1 MTATISGLV
10 RDPSGAVVP
19 DAQVIAR
26 NRQTGTAMNTVTD
39 AQGFYS
45 LQGLP
50 VDTYDVEINKAGIK
64 RFVQS
69 GLALSVN
76 DVLKVDAVLQL
87 GSAEEKVSVSADALH
102 VETTSSQ
109 MGEVI
114 SGDTMTAGP
123 PLVSRSYTD
132 LLALQPGV
140 APSSSGLAGG
150 QGGNFS
156 ATGFTIT
163 PISGSLNAGNQ
174 SVNGQR
180 ESSNGFLLNGTTV
193 QEFAFSGT
201 GIIPNLDS
209 IEEFRI
215 LTNNFDAEYGNY
227 AGGQINVITKAGTN
241 RFHGSVFEFLRNTD
255 FDAKNYFATTRDD
268 HKENQFGGTIGGPIK
283 RDKVFFF
290 GDYQGDRII
299 IGQSALGRIPVPSD
313 AERAGDFSDPSLGLA
328 GSVKGPYW
336 AQQLSS
342 GLGYSVTQREPYFF
356 AGCNKSNCVFPGA
369 QIPASVITVP
379 SKNLLA
385 YVPPANTTVS
395 GNTYFTPG
403 NAPERLTDDKTGGR
417 IDFNTR
423 IGLLTGYYFFDQ
435 YDQNIPNALLPGFG
449 SENTGRS
456 QVVDI
461 ANTKTL
467 SAGSINEARFGF
479 TPAQV

>member
-1 MTATISGLV
+1 MKQRVKEFRRALVTLVSRVPVLMLIFILSIGAGTAHASVTATISGVV
-10 RDPSGAVVP
+10 RDPSGAVIP

-26 NRQTGTAMNTVTD
+26 NHQTGAAITVLTD

-50 VDTYDVEINKAGIK
+50 VDTYDVEINKGGFK
-64 RFVQS
+64 RSVHS
-69 GLALSVN
+69 GLLLSVN
-76 DVLKVDAVLQL
+76 DVLKLDVVLEL
-87 GSAEEKVSVSADALH
+87 GSAEERVTVSADALH

-114 SGDTMTAGP
+114 TGETMTAV

-180 ESSNGFLLNGTTV
+180 EASNGFLLNGTTV

-215 LTNNFDAEYGNY
+215 PTNNFDAEYGNY
-227 AGGQINVITKAGTN
+227 AGGQINVITKSGTN

-255 FDAKNYFATTRDD
+255 LDASCQAISAT
-268 HKENQFGGTIGGPIK
+268 
-283 RDKVFFF
+283 
-290 GDYQGDRII
+290 
-299 IGQSALGRIPVPSD
+299 QSLW
-313 AERAGDFSDPSLGLA
+313 ESLITLPAVTLA
-328 GSVKGPYW
+328 TV
-336 AQQLSS
+336 SS
-342 GLGYSVTQREPYFF
+342 REPRF
-356 AGCNKSNCVFPGA
+356 
-369 QIPASVITVP
+369 
-379 SKNLLA
+379 
-385 YVPPANTTVS
+385 PPA
-395 GNTYFTPG
+395 
-403 NAPERLTDDKTGGR
+403 
-417 IDFNTR
+417 
-423 IGLLTGYYFFDQ
+423 
-435 YDQNIPNALLPGFG
+435 
-449 SENTGRS
+449 
-456 QVVDI
+456 
-461 ANTKTL
+461 
-467 SAGSINEARFGF
+467 
-479 TPAQV
+479 

>member
-1 MTATISGLV
+1 MKWHAEMFGRALTTLLSRVPTVMLIFILAISGEMARASVTATISGVV

-19 DAQVIAR
+19 GAQVIAK
-26 NRQTGTAMNTVTD
+26 NRETGTSVTILTD

-50 VDTYDVEINKAGIK
+50 VDTYDVEINKSGFK
-64 RFVQS
+64 RSVQS
-69 GLALSVN
+69 GLSLSVN
-76 DVLKVDAVLQL
+76 DVLKLDVVLEV
-87 GSAEEKVSVSADALH
+87 GSAEEKITVSADALH

-114 SGDTMTAGP
+114 SGETMTAV

-180 ESSNGFLLNGTTV
+180 EASNGFLLNGTTV

-227 AGGQINVITKAGTN
+227 AGGQINVITKSGSN

-255 FDAKNYFATTRDD
+255 SDAKNYFASTRDD

-283 RDKVFFF
+283 RDNLFFF

-299 IGQSALGRIPVPSD
+299 IGQSALG
-313 AERAGDFSDPSLGLA
+313 
-328 GSVKGPYW
+328 
-336 AQQLSS
+336 
-342 GLGYSVTQREPYFF
+342 
-356 AGCNKSNCVFPGA
+356 
-369 QIPASVITVP
+369 
-379 SKNLLA
+379 
-385 YVPPANTTVS
+385 
-395 GNTYFTPG
+395 
-403 NAPERLTDDKTGGR
+403 
-417 IDFNTR
+417 
-423 IGLLTGYYFFDQ
+423 
-435 YDQNIPNALLPGFG
+435 
-449 SENTGRS
+449 
-456 QVVDI
+456 
-461 ANTKTL
+461 
-467 SAGSINEARFGF
+467 
-479 TPAQV
+479 

>member
-1 MTATISGLV
+1 MNWHVRKIIPVVMILMLAVGGATARARVTATISGLV

-26 NRQTGTAMNTVTD
+26 NRQTGTVMSTVTD
-39 AQGFYS
+39 AQGFFS

-50 VDTYDVEINKAGIK
+50 VDTYDVEINKSGFK

-69 GLALSVN
+69 GVVLSVN

-87 GSAEEKVSVSADALH
+87 GSAEEKVTVSADALH

-114 SGDTMTAGP
+114 SGDTMTAV

-156 ATGFTIT
+156 ATGFAIT

-241 RFHGSVFEFLRNTD
+241 GFHGSLFEFLRNTD
-255 FDAKNYFATTRDD
+255 FDAKNYFAPTRDD

-283 RDKVFFF
+283 RDKGFFLR
-290 GDYQGDRII
+290 DYPGDRIM
-299 IGQSALGRIPVPSD
+299 LV
-313 AERAGDFSDPSLGLA
+313 
-328 GSVKGPYW
+328 
-336 AQQLSS
+336 
-342 GLGYSVTQREPYFF
+342 QR
-356 AGCNKSNCVFPGA
+356 
-369 QIPASVITVP
+369 
-379 SKNLLA
+379 
-385 YVPPANTTVS
+385 
-395 GNTYFTPG
+395 
-403 NAPERLTDDKTGGR
+403 
-417 IDFNTR
+417 
-423 IGLLTGYYFFDQ
+423 
-435 YDQNIPNALLPGFG
+435 
-449 SENTGRS
+449 
-456 QVVDI
+456 
-461 ANTKTL
+461 
-467 SAGSINEARFGF
+467 
-479 TPAQV
+479 